1 MAGAQKRSFKNF
13 LVDANFQIKY
23 ALYFASSGVA
33 VMGGLFALISLRLN
47 EMVQKIIASNASESG
62 LENSFSHL
70 LYDITLFTLITFIA
84 NTVFSFLFAIYMTHR
99 VSGPAMVIERY
110 IKDLTAGD
118 YDSNRTLR
126 KSDDLQSVM
135 AALRELAATLKAKQ
149 K

>member
-1 MAGAQKRSFKNF
+1 MAKHQRSFKNF

-23 ALYFASSGVA
+23 ALYFAASGVA
-33 VMGGLFALISLRLN
+33 VMGVLFALISLRLN
-47 EMVQKIIASNASESG
+47 QMVQEVVSTNLADSG
-62 LENSFSHL
+62 LEKSFSHL

-99 VSGPAMVIERY
+99 ISGPAMVIERY
-110 IKDLTAGD
+110 IKDLSSGN

-135 AALRELAATLKAKQ
+135 AALRELAANLKSKQ
-149 K
+149 R

>member
-1 MAGAQKRSFKNF
+1 MAAKYKRSFKNY
-13 LVDANFQIKY
+13 LIDANFQIKY
-23 ALYFASSGVA
+23 ALYFAASGVA
-33 VMGGLFALISLRLN
+33 VMGALFALISLRLN
-47 EMVQKIIASNASESG
+47 EMVQKIISSNVADLG

-110 IKDLTAGD
+110 IKEITAGN

-126 KSDDLQSVM
+126 KSDDLQAVM
-135 AALRELAATLKAKQ
+135 VALRELAATLKAKQ